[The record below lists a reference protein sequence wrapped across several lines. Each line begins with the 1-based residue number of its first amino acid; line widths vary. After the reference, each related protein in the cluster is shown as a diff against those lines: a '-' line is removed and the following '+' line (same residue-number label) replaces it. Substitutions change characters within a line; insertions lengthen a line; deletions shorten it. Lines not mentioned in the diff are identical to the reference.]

1 MDARIRH
8 GVYAA
13 PPRSS
18 AMDHKAALLA
28 LVLVS
33 GSLAGCTGDPGE
45 GGGDEFDTEA
55 LQDLIDENLQDF
67 LNNTTITVNNHYYNN
82 STYVTDDGDYS
93 STSTTNVEYNNT
105 TINEG
110 DQSSTNNYNNQ
121 TDNDYSSSS
130 LNYSLNGSG
139 DGSVVQAFRV
149 VWNMDGRFSPTN
161 FGARD
166 LVINGTVQ
174 VPGWTGSELSYQY
187 NGYLIK
193 LSFTCEEFINAY
205 YRMQSEHWED
215 WIFGEYGGSQSQAQ
229 NLGYSIQQDIQEI
242 FWDNDGAEGY
252 CWRDGDSQPPTNTNP
267 SYFNHDEYEE
277 EIHYTTVFE
286 ISLSTGQAIEL
297 LSIPNLHN
305 VTLECDDGFSTSS
318 GNGTLNNNAFIG
330 GHAECTVRGNA
341 VIETAYSYI
350 STPMANGSG
359 PSLQTPEWYN
369 GGEWYV
375 FTNLDNVSSY
385 TNYPYSN
392 TPSDFLVYFTMYF
405 VQVYEHD
412 L

>member
-1 MDARIRH
+1 MD
-8 GVYAA
+8 Y
-13 PPRSS
+13 
-18 AMDHKAALLA
+18 KATLMV

-33 GSLAGCTGDPGE
+33 STLAGCTGDPD
-45 GGGDEFDTEA
+45 GGGNDEIDSDA
-55 LQDLIDENLQDF
+55 LQNLFDEHFQDF

-93 STSTTNVEYNNT
+93 STTNVEYNNT

-139 DGSVVQAFRV
+139 GGSVVQAFRV
-149 VWNMDGRFSPTN
+149 VWDPDERVSPTN
-161 FGARD
+161 FGARE

-193 LSFTCEEFINAY
+193 LSFTCEEFVNAY
-205 YRMQSEHWED
+205 HNMQNENWEN

-229 NLGYSIQQDIQEI
+229 NLGYSISQDIGEI
-242 FWDNDGAEGY
+242 YWDSEGSRGY
-252 CWRDGDSQPPTNTNP
+252 CWSSSEYYPPIKTGN
-267 SYFNHDEYEE
+267 SLYFQNGEYDE

-286 ISLSTGQAIEL
+286 ISLSTGQAIDFIAL
-297 LSIPNLHN
+297 PYLWN
-305 VTLECDDGFSTSS
+305 VTLECDDGFGSS
-318 GNGTLNNNAFIG
+318 SNNGSQQSYPYLG
-330 GHAECTVRGNA
+330 GHTQCTVRGVA
-341 VIETAYSYI
+341 RIATAYSYVTT
-350 STPMANGSG
+350 SMANGSG

-369 GGEWYV
+369 GGSWYV

-385 TNYPYSN
+385 NNYPVSS
-392 TPSDFLVYFTMYF
+392 TPSDFLVYFTMHF

-412 L
+412 LE

>member
-1 MDARIRH
+1 M
-8 GVYAA
+8 V
-13 PPRSS
+13 
-18 AMDHKAALLA
+18 

-33 GSLAGCTGDPGE
+33 STLAGCTSDPDG
-45 GGGDEFDTEA
+45 GGGDEIDSDA
-55 LQDLIDENLQDF
+55 LQDLFDEHFQDF

-93 STSTTNVEYNNT
+93 STTNIEYNNT

-110 DQSSTNNYNNQ
+110 DESSTNNYNNQ

-139 DGSVVQAFRV
+139 GGSTVQAFRV
-149 VWNMDGRFSPTN
+149 IWDMDGRFSSTN

-174 VPGWTGSELSYQY
+174 SPGWTGSELSYQY

-205 YRMQSEHWED
+205 YKQQHENWED
-215 WIFGEYGGSQSQAQ
+215 WIFDEYGGSQSQAQ
-229 NLGYSIQQDIQEI
+229 NLGYSISQDISEI
-242 FWDNDGAEGY
+242 FWGDDGAEGY
-252 CWRDGDSQPPTNTNP
+252 CWRYGDSYPPVNDNP
-267 SYFNHDEYEE
+267 SYFNSDEYER

-297 LSIPNLHN
+297 LSIPHLHN
-305 VTLECDDGFSTSS
+305 ITLECDDGFSTSS
-318 GNGTLNNNAFIG
+318 GNGTMNDNAFIG
-330 GHAECTVRGNA
+330 GLAECTVRGQA
-341 VIETAYSYI
+341 AIETAYSYMET
-350 STPMANGSG
+350 SVANGSG
-359 PSLQTPEWYN
+359 PSLQTPEWNN
-369 GGEWYV
+369 GGDWYV
-375 FTNLDNVSSY
+375 FTDLDSISSY
-385 TNYPYSN
+385 THFPYTS

-405 VQVYEHD
+405 VQVYDHD
-412 L
+412 LE

>member
-1 MDARIRH
+1 MDYK
-8 GVYAA
+8 VTL
-13 PPRSS
+13 
-18 AMDHKAALLA
+18 MA

-33 GSLAGCTGDPGE
+33 SALAGCTGDPD
-45 GGGDEFDTEA
+45 GGGNDEIDSDA
-55 LQDLIDENLQDF
+55 LQDLFDEHFQDF

-93 STSTTNVEYNNT
+93 STTNVEYNNT

-149 VWNMDGRFSPTN
+149 VWNTDGRFSPTN

-205 YRMQSEHWED
+205 YYMQEESWES
-215 WIFGEYGGSQSQAQ
+215 WIFGEYGGSQSQAD
-229 NLGYSIQQDIQEI
+229 NLAHSINQDISEI

-252 CWRDGDSQPPTNTNP
+252 CWRDGTSYPPIKSNDYVNFY
-267 SYFNHDEYEE
+267 SDEFDE

-286 ISLSTGQAIEL
+286 ISLSTGQAIVL

-318 GNGTLNNNAFIG
+318 SNGTLNNNAFIG

-341 VIETAYSYI
+341 AIETAHSYLT
-350 STPMANGSG
+350 TPMANGSG
-359 PSLQTPEWYN
+359 PSLQTPEWYY
-369 GGEWYV
+369 GGGWYV

-385 TNYPYSN
+385 NNYPDSS

>member
-1 MDARIRH
+1 MD
-8 GVYAA
+8 Y
-13 PPRSS
+13 
-18 AMDHKAALLA
+18 KATLMV

-33 GSLAGCTGDPGE
+33 GALAGCTGDPD
-45 GGGDEFDTEA
+45 GGGNDEIDSDA
-55 LQDLIDENLQDF
+55 LQDLFDEHFQDF

-93 STSTTNVEYNNT
+93 STTNVEYNNT

-110 DQSSTNNYNNQ
+110 DESSTNNYNNQ

-139 DGSVVQAFRV
+139 GGSVVQAFRV
-149 VWNMDGRFSPTN
+149 IWNMDGRFSPTN

-174 VPGWTGSELSYQY
+174 VSGWTGSELSYQY

-205 YRMQSEHWED
+205 YYQQHENWED

-229 NLGYSIQQDIQEI
+229 NLGYSIYQDISEI
-242 FWDNDGAEGY
+242 FWGDNGAEGY
-252 CWRDGDSQPPTNTNP
+252 CWRYGDSHPPVNTNP
-267 SYFNHDEYEE
+267 SYWNSNEYER

-297 LSIPNLHN
+297 LSIPYLYNI
-305 VTLECDDGFSTSS
+305 TLECDDGFSTSS
-318 GNGTLNNNAFIG
+318 SNGTMNNNAFIG
-330 GHAECTVRGNA
+330 GHAECTVRGQA

-350 STPMANGSG
+350 STSVANGSG
-359 PSLQTPEWYN
+359 PSIQTPEWYN
-369 GGEWYV
+369 GGHWDV
-375 FTNLDNVSSY
+375 FTNLDNISSY
-385 TNYPYSN
+385 TSFPETD

-405 VQVYEHD
+405 VQVYDHD
-412 L
+412 LE